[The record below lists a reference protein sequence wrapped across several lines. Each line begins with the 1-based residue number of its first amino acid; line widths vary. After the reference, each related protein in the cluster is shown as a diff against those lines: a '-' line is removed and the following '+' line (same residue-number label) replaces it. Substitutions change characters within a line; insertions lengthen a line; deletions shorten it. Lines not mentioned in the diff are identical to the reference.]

1 MRLIFGITST
11 SILNGRFMNIAKTQ
25 LFYLAALS
33 MLGFVATDMYLPAFK
48 TLEAHFATG
57 PESIALSLSIFL
69 AGMASGQLLWG
80 LASDKFGHRNTLATG
95 LVLFS
100 LASLGLGFSQEVW
113 QLLTLRFIQAI
124 GVCAPAVI
132 WQAMVIK
139 RYSSS
144 VSQQVFASIM
154 PLVALSP
161 AIAPQLGVFLMSHF
175 GWSSI
180 FIFLTVVGAALTWM
194 TLAQPKDPA
203 AEPKQTSI
211 KQDIKGLFGSR
222 VYLGNVLMFA
232 MASACFFA
240 YLTGMPEI
248 MTSMGYDAKDIG
260 LSFVPQTIA
269 FMAGG
274 YFSKRY
280 VAKLGDSK
288 VLKALLAL
296 FTVSSIVMFIASQ
309 MNISTIWPVLIPF
322 CFIAV
327 ANGAL
332 YPIVVNRALS
342 SCKNSP
348 ATAAGL
354 QNSLQIC
361 ISGLASALVAAF
373 ASQAL
378 PTTGFVA
385 VLCTLGL
392 LAGYLFSVSKV
403 EVNAELA
410 EEV

>member
-1 MRLIFGITST
+1 
-11 SILNGRFMNIAKTQ
+11 MNIPKIQ

-33 MLGFVATDMYLPAFK
+33 MLGFIATDMYLPAFK
-48 TLEAHFATG
+48 TLEQHFATG

-80 LASDKFGHRNTLATG
+80 LASDKFGHRNTLAAG
-95 LVLFS
+95 LIVFS
-100 LASLGLGFSQEVW
+100 LASLGLSFSQEVW
-113 QLLTLRFIQAI
+113 QLLTLRFVQAI

-175 GWSSI
+175 GWASI
-180 FIFLTVVGAALTWM
+180 FVFLTVVGAALTWF
-194 TLAQPKDPA
+194 TLTQPKDEA

-211 KQDIKGLFGSR
+211 KQDIKALFSSR
-222 VYLGNVLMFA
+222 TYLGNVMMYA
-232 MASACFFA
+232 MASAAFFA

-248 MTSMGYDAKDIG
+248 MNSMGYDSKDIG
-260 LSFVPQTIA
+260 LSFIPQTIA

-274 YFSKRY
+274 YFGKRY
-280 VAKLGDSK
+280 VTKLGDSK
-288 VLKALLAL
+288 VLKVLLIL
-296 FTVSSIVMFIASQ
+296 FTTSAVVMFIASQ
-309 MNISTIWPVLIPF
+309 MAITTIWPVLIPF

-378 PTTGFVA
+378 STTGITA
-385 VLCTLGL
+385 ILCTIGL
-392 LAGYLFSVSKV
+392 LAGYFFSHSKAKV
-403 EVNAELA
+403 EADLA
-410 EEV
+410 EEI

>member
-1 MRLIFGITST
+1 
-11 SILNGRFMNIAKTQ
+11 MNIAKTQ

-48 TLEAHFATG
+48 ILEDHFSTG

-80 LASDKFGHRNTLATG
+80 LASDKFGHRNTLAVG
-95 LVLFS
+95 LVLFA
-100 LASLGLGFSQEVW
+100 LASLGLSFSQEVW
-113 QLLTLRFIQAI
+113 QLLTLRFVQAM

-161 AIAPQLGVFLMSHF
+161 AIAPQLGVFLMAHF
-175 GWSSI
+175 GWASI
-180 FIFLTVVGAALTWM
+180 FIFLTVVGAVLACVTLTQ
-194 TLAQPKDPA
+194 ARDEA
-203 AEPKQTSI
+203 EEPKQTSV
-211 KQDIKGLFGSR
+211 KQDIKALFSSH

-269 FMAGG
+269 FMTGG
-274 YFSKRY
+274 YFGKRY
-280 VAKLGDSK
+280 VAKLGDAK
-288 VLKALLAL
+288 VLKVLLAL
-296 FTVSSIVMFIASQ
+296 FSVSAIVMFIASN
-309 MNISTIWPVLIPF
+309 MTITTIWPVLIPF

-361 ISGLASALVAAF
+361 ISGLASALVATY

-378 PTTGFVA
+378 PTTGITA
-385 VLCTLGL
+385 ILCTIGL
-392 LAGYLFSVSKV
+392 LAGYFMATSKK
-403 EVNAELA
+403 AIATALT
-410 EEV
+410 EEG